1 MLNRKKRFFV
11 KSRENY
17 LKPRV
22 SDFLMAL
29 MIAAAAAALF
39 FGFAKPKEQGKTAE
53 IYLGGQLL
61 YSVDLIKDDGK
72 TFKAEGDY
80 TNVIEVSKGK
90 IRVKSSD
97 CPGESCVHTGWID
110 TEGRSVICL
119 PNKMEIRIVGDGGV
133 DAVVG

>member
-22 SDFLMAL
+22 SDFLLAL
-29 MIAAAAAALF
+29 MIAAAAVALF
-39 FGFAKPKEQGKTAE
+39 FCFAKPKEQGKTAE
-53 IYLGGQLL
+53 IYLDGQLL

-80 TNVIEVSKGK
+80 TNIIEVSNGK

>member
-72 TFKAEGDY
+72 TFKADCDVSDRQRGALLAGGTLNY
-80 TNVIEVSKGK
+80 ARQNVK
-90 IRVKSSD
+90 
-97 CPGESCVHTGWID
+97 
-110 TEGRSVICL
+110 
-119 PNKMEIRIVGDGGV
+119 
-133 DAVVG
+133 